1 MFRVNPISKGM
12 GTLNFRQLVL
22 VGLLTVL
29 ASCKTLPDPVPP
41 KPSTGVS
48 STTLTSVVDH
58 TEDSVDVIKS
68 DAEGIKKDTKIVRE
82 ALAIGVIYDTE
93 SAGRD
98 TQPSDAPRPSDVAVD
113 TLAKIDAKADNIYEA
128 ADEIQRETERL
139 KNLTEEVETLE
150 RSLTSLRLM
159 LEETRVKAMEK
170 LYSYISMF
178 WVIGFVLIAAGAAVA
193 FFLNRTY
200 GGSLAMLGVLMLGF
214 ASASQYYMEEIAL
227 VGAILLIVGFVA
239 SIAMI
244 VWSTIKSKRNSTA
257 IREVV
262 EMIEILKETMTDS
275 EKERIFGTD
284 GLASRLQSDLTMEII
299 AKIKER
305 NHLKKLTDVS
315 PAAPSSTPQAGQATT
330 LPPSTP

>member
-1 MFRVNPISKGM
+1 M
-12 GTLNFRQLVL
+12 GILNFRKLSPLGTLVVFAAL
-22 VGLLTVL
+22 V
-29 ASCKTLPDPVPP
+29 SCKTLPDPVPP
-41 KPSTGVS
+41 KPSTGAS
-48 STTLTSVVDH
+48 STTLNSVVDH
-58 TEDSVDVIKS
+58 TEDSVEVIKA

-82 ALAIGVIYDTE
+82 ALSIGVIYDTE
-93 SAGRD
+93 SLGRD
-98 TQPSDAPRPSDVAVD
+98 TQPSEAPRPSDVAVD
-113 TLAKIDAKADNIYEA
+113 TLAKIDAKANNISQA
-128 ADEIQRETERL
+128 ADEIGRETERL
-139 KNLTEEVETLE
+139 KTLTEEVETLE

-193 FFLNRTY
+193 FFLNKTY

-275 EKERIFGTD
+275 EKERIFGPD
-284 GLASRLQSDLTMEII
+284 GLASRLQSDLTMEIV
-299 AKIKER
+299 AKIKEK
-305 NHLKKLTDVS
+305 NHLKKLADVS
-315 PAAPSSTPQAGQATT
+315 LAAPSATPQAGQAGT
-330 LPPSTP
+330 PPTNTP

>member
-1 MFRVNPISKGM
+1 MFRGQLISKGM
-12 GTLNFRQLVL
+12 GTLNFRQVGIVSMLTILV
-22 VGLLTVL
+22 
-29 ASCKTLPDPVPP
+29 SCKSLPEPVVP
-41 KPSTGVS
+41 KPSTGAS

-58 TEDSVDVIKS
+58 TEDSVESIKE
-68 DAEGIKKDTKIVRE
+68 DALGIKEETKIVRQ
-82 ALAIGVIYDTE
+82 ALSIGVVAD
-93 SAGRD
+93 SVGRD
-98 TQPSDAPRPSDVAVD
+98 GVPIDAPKPSDVAVD
-113 TLAKIDAKADNIYEA
+113 TLAKIDAKADNISQSAE
-128 ADEIQRETERL
+128 EIERETERL
-139 KNLTEEVETLE
+139 KSLGGEVESLE
-150 RSLTSLRLM
+150 RSITSLRLM
-159 LEETRVKAMEK
+159 LEETRVKAIEK

-193 FFLNRTY
+193 FFLNKTY

-262 EMIEILKETMTDS
+262 EMTEILKETMTDS
-275 EKERIFGTD
+275 EKERIFGPD

-305 NHLKKLTDVS
+305 NHLKKLADVS
-315 PAAPSSTPQAGQATT
+315 SAAPSGTPQSGQAGMQP
-330 LPPSTP
+330 LSKP

>member
-1 MFRVNPISKGM
+1 MKP
-12 GTLNFRQLVL
+12 LNFQRIGIIVL
-22 VGLLTVL
+22 FTILGVL
-29 ASCKTLPDPVPP
+29 ASCKTVPTVVEP
-41 KPSTGVS
+41 KPSTGTS
-48 STTLTSVVDH
+48 SVTLNSVVDH
-58 TEDSVDVIKS
+58 TEDSVESIKN
-68 DAEGIKKDTKIVRE
+68 DAMGIKKDTRIVRE
-82 ALAIGVIYDTE
+82 ALSIGVITE
-93 SAGRD
+93 SLSRD
-98 TQPSDAPRPSDVAVD
+98 SSPTEAPKPSDVAVD
-113 TLAKIDAKADNIYEA
+113 TLAKIDAKAENISQSAE
-128 ADEIQRETERL
+128 EIRRETERL
-139 KNLTEEVETLE
+139 KTLSEEVETLE

-193 FFLNRTY
+193 FFLNKTY

-257 IREVV
+257 IHEVV

-284 GLASRLQSDLTMEII
+284 GLASKVQSDLTMQII

-305 NHLKKLTDVS
+305 NGFRKLSQVS
-315 PAAPSSTPQAGQATT
+315 PSDSSSQPQAGQEPTP
-330 LPPSTP
+330 PPSTL